1 MWRLRTEVC
10 NADVHQ
16 HQCDV
21 NQNQQ
26 HRENTEKH
34 VFDDRLHVEPGFSEN
49 TPFKGKFSL
58 KIIFF

>member
-1 MWRLRTEVC
+1 MWRLRTEIC

-16 HQCDV
+16 NQCDV

-49 TPFKGKFSL
+49 TPFKGKCS
-58 KIIFF
+58 